1 MSVITKNSVRDQA
14 YEVIKNEI
22 IRGTLPAG
30 TRIVEENMGLQYGI
44 SRTPLRE
51 ALHRLESDGFLARL
65 PQRGL
70 VVSEVSL
77 REINELYEVR
87 CYIEGLAT
95 RLATLR
101 MTEQDR
107 EYLKGLK
114 ARGEMLLK
122 NGCIAEARNEL
133 LVIHRFIHDKC
144 DQRVCVEFLD
154 KMQGRID
161 RYKYLSV
168 LAPGR
173 VESIVHEHL
182 QIVVLMIAGEADRAE
197 MAMRKHLQ
205 GANESCKYFFDVPL
219 NSAEK

>member
-1 MSVITKNSVRDQA
+1 MITKNSVRDQA
-14 YEVIKNEI
+14 YEVIKSEI
-22 IRGTLPAG
+22 IHGKLPAG

-51 ALHRLESDGFLARL
+51 ALHRLESDGFLSRL
-65 PQRGL
+65 PLRGL

-101 MTEQDR
+101 MSHIDR
-107 EYLKGLK
+107 CYLTGLRDKGEESLNNK
-114 ARGEMLLK
+114 D
-122 NGCIAEARNEL
+122 IAAARNEL

-168 LAPGR
+168 KAPGR
-173 VESIVHEHL
+173 AETTVYEHME
-182 QIVVLMIAGEADRAE
+182 IIRLMVDGKAEQAE
-197 MAMRKHLQ
+197 MAMRRHLQ
-205 GANESCKYFFDVPL
+205 GANESCRYFFDA
-219 NSAEK
+219 SAQVAVE